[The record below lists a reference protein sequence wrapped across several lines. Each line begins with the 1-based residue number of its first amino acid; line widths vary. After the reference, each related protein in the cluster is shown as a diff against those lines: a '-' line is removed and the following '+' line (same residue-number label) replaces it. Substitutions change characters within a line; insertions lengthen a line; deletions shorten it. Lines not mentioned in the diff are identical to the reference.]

1 MFPVRVDG
9 GMKAKRIARAF
20 GLVEL
25 ISSGLPFSWT
35 GFRKTVRLLRA
46 ERACNMNERYIRWWT
61 PHLSR
66 EFEMLAFGNGGGVPF
81 VLFPTSFGRHTQNKD
96 FGLVDAIAGF
106 VDSGKIT
113 IYCPDSADLDSF
125 YNKKIHPADR
135 IITHMAFE
143 RVIVH
148 DVFDLARRECG
159 THRVMVCGAS
169 LGAYHAAN
177 IAFRYPDAVSHLI
190 SLSGAFDISSFFDG
204 YYDDNI
210 YFNSPY
216 DYLPNT
222 SDPWKYNH
230 MGIIIGTGEWDNTR
244 HESYRLSETLNAKGI
259 QHWLD
264 DGKWRGHDWNYWRD
278 MLPYYL
284 SKI

>member
-1 MFPVRVDG
+1 
-9 GMKAKRIARAF
+9 
-20 GLVEL
+20 
-25 ISSGLPFSWT
+25 
-35 GFRKTVRLLRA
+35 
-46 ERACNMNERYIRWWT
+46 MNERYIRWWT
-61 PHLSR
+61 PHMSR
-66 EFEMLAFGNGGGVPF
+66 EFEMLAFGDGGGMPL
-81 VLFPTSFGRHTQNKD
+81 VLFPTSFGRHTQTKD

-113 IYCPDSADLDSF
+113 IYCPDSADLDSL

-135 IITHMAFE
+135 IRTHMAYE
-143 RVIVH
+143 RVITH

-159 THRVMVCGAS
+159 AHRVMMCGAS

-177 IAFRYPDAVSHLI
+177 IAFRHPDTVSHLI
-190 SLSGAFDISSFFDG
+190 SLSGAFDISSFFDA

-222 SDPWKYNH
+222 NDPWKYNH

-244 HESYRLSETLNAKGI
+244 HESHRLSEILNSKGI

-264 DGKWRGHDWNYWRD
+264 DGRWRGHDWNYWRD
-278 MLPYYL
+278 MLPHYL
-284 SKI
+284 SKIT